1 MSFFT
6 LEAVPARYGDCLLL
20 HYGTPEAPGLILID
34 GGPSK
39 VWEPFLKPRLEAIRD
54 NRDGKLAIDL
64 LMVSH
69 IDDDHVLG
77 ITDFTEEWV
86 SAHTAGEEWPF
97 PVRQFWHNSFE
108 RVSNSKDVGA
118 VTASVTASANA
129 KTISDIDLDLDDDE
143 EVAQRCAALKVLA
156 SVPNGKKLRD
166 DIATL
171 GKKPVTNVGFDG
183 LVRPGVKGKVPV
195 KFLGGLTFHVVGPL
209 PDQLTALQKMFA
221 EKLPMGTDSA
231 LAAFTDTSV
240 PNLSSIVVLARF
252 GGKTMLLTGDARG
265 DYVLDGLEKE
275 KQIEAGGQLHVDVLK
290 LPHHGSDRNIED
302 IFFKRITADHYV
314 ASADGTFINP
324 DRSTLEMI
332 IDSRDKGSKFT
343 IHLTYPLADID
354 KRRHEE
360 WDSDRASEIKRR
372 DKRIAEGKKPTNVR
386 EEWDEKKHGLATL
399 IEAKKAEGYS
409 FEVAAPDSA
418 GPGARI
424 DLLDPIGF

>member
-20 HYGTPEAPGLILID
+20 HYGTEADPRLILID
-34 GGPSK
+34 GGPRD
-39 VWEPFLKPRLEAIRD
+39 VWGPFLKPRLEAIRKT
-54 NRDGKLAIDL
+54 RKKPFEIDL

-77 ITDFTEEWV
+77 ITDFTKEWV
-86 SAHTAGEEWPF
+86 AAHTSGQKWPY

-129 KTISDIDLDLDDDE
+129 QSIADIDLDLDDDE
-143 EVAQRCAALKVLA
+143 EEAQRKAALKVLA

-166 DIATL
+166 DITTL
-171 GKKPVTNVGFDG
+171 GKAQVTNVGFDG
-183 LVRPGVKGKVPV
+183 LVRPGVAGRVPA
-195 KFLGGLTFHVVGPL
+195 KFGPDLTFHIVGPL
-209 PDQLTALQKMFA
+209 PDQLEDLQKMFA
-221 EKLPMGTDSA
+221 QKLPMGPDPA

-265 DYVLDGLEKE
+265 DYVLEGLEKE
-275 KQIEAGGQLHVDVLK
+275 GQIESGGRLHVDVLK

-332 IDSRDKGSKFT
+332 IDSRGKEERFT
-343 IHLTYPLADID
+343 IHLTYPVAAID
-354 KRRHEE
+354 AQRRRE
-360 WDSDRASEIKRR
+360 WDSERESETRRR
-372 DKRIAEGKKPTNVR
+372 DKKIAEGKKPTNVR
-386 EEWDEKKHGLATL
+386 EEWDEDKHGLGTL
-399 IEAKKAEGYS
+399 IEARRQDGYA
-409 FEVAAPDSA
+409 FEVAAPASV
-418 GPGARI
+418 GPGARV